1 MDTHLQT
8 RLGTNYNKDPEQTI
22 NMQSIIASGAKT
34 VQTHPVIIGQV
45 EKYRILSLGLFGV
58 KPNNVK
64 HSNFGWIA
72 ITDNQV
78 RAKYL
83 CLPRI
88 TTALGS

>member
-1 MDTHLQT
+1 MDMHLQT

-22 NMQSIIASGAKT
+22 NMQSISASGAET
-34 VQTHPVIIGQV
+34 VQTSPVIIGQV
-45 EKYRILSLGLFGV
+45 EKYRILSLDSFGV
-58 KPNNVK
+58 KPNNVE
-64 HSNFGWIA
+64 HGNFGWIA

-78 RAKYL
+78 STKYL